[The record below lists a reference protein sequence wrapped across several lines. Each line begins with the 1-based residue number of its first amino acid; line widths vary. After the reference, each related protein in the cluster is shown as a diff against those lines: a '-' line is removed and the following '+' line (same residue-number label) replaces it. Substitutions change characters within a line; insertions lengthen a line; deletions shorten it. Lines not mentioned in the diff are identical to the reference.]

1 MMVYF
6 IVIKLLNK
14 PLDNYEMSYKN
25 YVVYMAVKWMTWMRK
40 AERD

>member
-1 MMVYF
+1 MVYF

-25 YVVYMAVKWMTWMRK
+25 YVEYMAVKWMTWMRK